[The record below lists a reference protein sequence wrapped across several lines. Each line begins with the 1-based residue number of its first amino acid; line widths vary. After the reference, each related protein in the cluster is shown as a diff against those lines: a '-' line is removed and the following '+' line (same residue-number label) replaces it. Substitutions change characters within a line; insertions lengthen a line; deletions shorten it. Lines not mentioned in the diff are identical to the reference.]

1 MSLLELLE
9 AIKKHKKLVIG
20 LPIIF
25 GALVAVFSWTVLPNT
40 YTASV
45 SMYVLAN
52 SSNMN
57 SVSTENG
64 VSLSNDLSASQ
75 MITNDVAALIESDRV
90 LNESANQ
97 LGMDVEELKEYEISV
112 LNSSTTRLISI
123 SIVGE
128 TPDSAVA
135 IANSLANT
143 TNTVAQEIMDIE
155 AVNVIDQ
162 ATVPPDPSGPNRPLY
177 VAVALVAGLFV
188 AILIVMIF
196 DLINTRI
203 RKPEEIEEL
212 LDIPVIGRIPQ
223 VK

>member
-123 SIVGE
+123 SVVGE
-128 TPDSAVA
+128 TPDSAVQ
-135 IANSLANT
+135 IAL
-143 TNTVAQEIMDIE
+143 Q
-155 AVNVIDQ
+155 
-162 ATVPPDPSGPNRPLY
+162 
-177 VAVALVAGLFV
+177 
-188 AILIVMIF
+188 IL
-196 DLINTRI
+196 LIRLH
-203 RKPEEIEEL
+203 RK
-212 LDIPVIGRIPQ
+212 
-223 VK
+223 

>member
-64 VSLSNDLSASQ
+64 VSLSNDLSC
-75 MITNDVAALIESDRV
+75 L
-90 LNESANQ
+90 
-97 LGMDVEELKEYEISV
+97 
-112 LNSSTTRLISI
+112 
-123 SIVGE
+123 
-128 TPDSAVA
+128 
-135 IANSLANT
+135 
-143 TNTVAQEIMDIE
+143 
-155 AVNVIDQ
+155 
-162 ATVPPDPSGPNRPLY
+162 LY
-177 VAVALVAGLFV
+177 TSRCV
-188 AILIVMIF
+188 
-196 DLINTRI
+196 
-203 RKPEEIEEL
+203 
-212 LDIPVIGRIPQ
+212 
-223 VK
+223 